1 MKREII
7 WRELKFV
14 GTILLGCTVFSL
26 GFDLFLDPNNINVGG
41 ITGIAMILRELLGFG
56 SIGAY
61 FAAINIPLFLLGY
74 KELGRRFFIG
84 SMLGMLFS
92 TVLLDLLTIIP
103 VPKIDLMLAALYG
116 GGLTGLGL
124 GLVFMAGA
132 STGGS
137 DIMAKLLRK
146 RFRRLKL
153 SRLMLILD
161 IITVTLTGV
170 VFRDITRTL
179 YSALPLYVSAL
190 VMDSVIYG
198 LDYSSMALIISD
210 KYSEIV
216 AEIARKL
223 ERGTTLLDAHG
234 GYHGDSRQV
243 VMCAI
248 RRRQI
253 TELKDLV
260 SRIDPNAFMILQD
273 AHQVLGEGFMRYSDT
288 I

>member
-170 VFRDITRTL
+170 VFHDITRTL

-216 AEIARKL
+216 TEIARKL

-253 TELKDLV
+253 TELKDQV

>member
-116 GGLTGLGL
+116 G
-124 GLVFMAGA
+124 LVFMAGA

-170 VFRDITRTL
+170 VFHDITRTL

>member
-92 TVLLDLLTIIP
+92 TVLLDLLTVIP

-170 VFRDITRTL
+170 VFHDITRTL

>member
-170 VFRDITRTL
+170 VFHDITRTL

-210 KYSEIV
+210 KYSKIV

>member
-84 SMLGMLFS
+84 TMLGMLFS

-170 VFRDITRTL
+170 VFHDITRTL

>member
-170 VFRDITRTL
+170 VFHDITRTL

-273 AHQVLGEGFMRYSDT
+273 AHQVLGEGFMRYSDM

>member
-103 VPKIDLMLAALYG
+103 VPEIDLMLAALYG

-170 VFRDITRTL
+170 VFHDITRTL

-216 AEIARKL
+216 TEIARKL

-260 SRIDPNAFMILQD
+260 SHIDPNAFMILQD

>member
-1 MKREII
+1 MR
-7 WRELKFV
+7 
-14 GTILLGCTVFSL
+14 
-26 GFDLFLDPNNINVGG
+26 N
-41 ITGIAMILRELLGFG
+41 
-56 SIGAY
+56 
-61 FAAINIPLFLLGY
+61 
-74 KELGRRFFIG
+74 
-84 SMLGMLFS
+84 
-92 TVLLDLLTIIP
+92 
-103 VPKIDLMLAALYG
+103 
-116 GGLTGLGL
+116 
-124 GLVFMAGA
+124 
-132 STGGS
+132 
-137 DIMAKLLRK
+137 
-146 RFRRLKL
+146 
-153 SRLMLILD
+153 
-161 IITVTLTGV
+161 
-170 VFRDITRTL
+170 
-179 YSALPLYVSAL
+179 
-190 VMDSVIYG
+190 

>member
-56 SIGAY
+56 SIGTY

-170 VFRDITRTL
+170 VFHDITRTL

-198 LDYSSMALIISD
+198 LD
-210 KYSEIV
+210 
-216 AEIARKL
+216 
-223 ERGTTLLDAHG
+223 
-234 GYHGDSRQV
+234 
-243 VMCAI
+243 
-248 RRRQI
+248 
-253 TELKDLV
+253 
-260 SRIDPNAFMILQD
+260 
-273 AHQVLGEGFMRYSDT
+273 
-288 I
+288 

>member
-170 VFRDITRTL
+170 VFHDITRTL

-260 SRIDPNAFMILQD
+260 SRIDPNAVMILQD

>member
-170 VFRDITRTL
+170 VFHDITRTL

-243 VMCAI
+243 VICAI

>member
-170 VFRDITRTL
+170 VFHDITRTL

-234 GYHGDSRQV
+234 GYHGDSCQV

>member
-170 VFRDITRTL
+170 VFHDITRTL

-234 GYHGDSRQV
+234 GYHGGSRQV

>member
-124 GLVFMAGA
+124 VFMAGA

-170 VFRDITRTL
+170 VFHDITRTL

-216 AEIARKL
+216 TEIARKL

>member
-26 GFDLFLDPNNINVGG
+26 VFDLFLDPNNINVGG

-170 VFRDITRTL
+170 VFHDITRTL

>member
-170 VFRDITRTL
+170 VFHDITRPL

>member
-137 DIMAKLLRK
+137 DIMATLLRK

-170 VFRDITRTL
+170 VFHDITRTL

-216 AEIARKL
+216 TEIARKL

>member
-170 VFRDITRTL
+170 VFHDITRTL

-190 VMDSVIYG
+190 VMDSVLYG

>member
-170 VFRDITRTL
+170 VFHDITRTL

-273 AHQVLGEGFMRYSDT
+273 AHQVLGDGFMRYSDT

>member
-170 VFRDITRTL
+170 VFNDITRTL

-216 AEIARKL
+216 TEIARKL

>member
-161 IITVTLTGV
+161 IIPVTLTGV
-170 VFRDITRTL
+170 VFHDITRTL

-216 AEIARKL
+216 TEIARKL

>member
-146 RFRRLKL
+146 RFRKLKL

-170 VFRDITRTL
+170 VFHDITRTL

-216 AEIARKL
+216 TEIARKL

>member
-170 VFRDITRTL
+170 VFHDITRTL

-216 AEIARKL
+216 TEIARKL

-243 VMCAI
+243 IMCAI

>member
-170 VFRDITRTL
+170 VFHDITRTL

-273 AHQVLGEGFMRYSDT
+273 AHQVLGEGFMRCSDT

>member
-74 KELGRRFFIG
+74 KELGQRFFIG

-170 VFRDITRTL
+170 VFHDITRTL

>member
-84 SMLGMLFS
+84 SMLGMMFS

-170 VFRDITRTL
+170 VFHDITRTL

>member
-103 VPKIDLMLAALYG
+103 VPKIDLMLVALYG

-124 GLVFMAGA
+124 GHVFMAGA

-170 VFRDITRTL
+170 VFHDITRTL

-216 AEIARKL
+216 TEIARKL

>member
-170 VFRDITRTL
+170 AFHDITRTL

-216 AEIARKL
+216 TEIARKL

>member
-170 VFRDITRTL
+170 VFHDITRTL

-243 VMCAI
+243 VTCAI

>member
-1 MKREII
+1 MNREII

-170 VFRDITRTL
+170 VFHDITRTL

>member
-170 VFRDITRTL
+170 VFHDITRTL

-223 ERGTTLLDAHG
+223 ERGTTRLDAHG